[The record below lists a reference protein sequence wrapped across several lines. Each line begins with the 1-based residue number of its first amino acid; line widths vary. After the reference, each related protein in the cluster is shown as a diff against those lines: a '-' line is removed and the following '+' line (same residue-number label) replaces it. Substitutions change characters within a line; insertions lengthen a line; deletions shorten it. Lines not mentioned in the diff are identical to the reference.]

1 MFYEKHHNTRLLM
14 VDIFCL
20 FYIVLV
26 RLLSLVLFHICSRA
40 PVIAMMLAHGSS
52 EMNEL
57 AALLLRPHDHRP
69 HSTTQQFALGI
80 KPCRYKQLYFCLM
93 LLYLYFLTKRRMR
106 KENYL
111 GDQMNNVPVVIA
123 IIIITVTILP

>member
-80 KPCRYKQLYFCLM
+80 KACRDISNFISVLCSYIFT
-93 LLYLYFLTKRRMR
+93 F
-106 KENYL
+106 
-111 GDQMNNVPVVIA
+111 
-123 IIIITVTILP
+123 

>member
-20 FYIVLV
+20 SYIVLV

-57 AALLLRPHDHRP
+57 AALLLRVSARAPSGRP
-69 HSTTQQFALGI
+69 WTHPPPGRGSSSSRTSAACHHLKYQTLFI
-80 KPCRYKQLYFCLM
+80 Y
-93 LLYLYFLTKRRMR
+93 
-106 KENYL
+106 
-111 GDQMNNVPVVIA
+111 
-123 IIIITVTILP
+123 ILFYSLF

>member
-1 MFYEKHHNTRLLM
+1 M

-57 AALLLRPHDHRP
+57 AALLHRPHDHRP

-80 KPCRYKQLYFCLM
+80 KACKDISNFISVFM
-93 LLYLYFLTKRRMR
+93 LLYLYFLKKRRMR